1 MGPYA
6 VRQGILGLAMMAA
19 LASPALADDDV
30 ASEFGLGTVPGF
42 PSEGQ
47 AQVGCGGDSVVWA
60 DRRTGFYYPKFAPE
74 YGNSPTGSF
83 TCYKQAKKAD
93 YWGMGGGSDSMA
105 SRRGRNFPFTDDEI
119 CIWFKDKGGN
129 WRCGSPGT

>member
-1 MGPYA
+1 MRSEGTRLPWWSVVIMA
-6 VRQGILGLAMMAA
+6 LLTAPAMA
-19 LASPALADDDV
+19 DDV

-47 AQVGCGGDSVVWA
+47 AQTGCGGDAVVWA
-60 DRRTGFYYPKFAPE
+60 DRRTGFYYPRFAPE

-93 YWGMGGGSDSMA
+93 YWGFGPSATMQG
-105 SRRGRNFPFTDDEI
+105 RGRVFPITPGPSCDYRI
-119 CIWFKDKGGN
+119 DKKTGKGF
-129 WRCGSPGT
+129 CADPGA